1 MDAVVAAPVMVESAP
16 APALPG
22 GDAAPYS
29 MTRLTS
35 SDIDDQAANLG
46 QWKQIYEQ
54 MTPGQFV
61 GSVHEVCYSGVQVFR
76 ETTSQAVHESGAPWK
91 GSRAIGV
98 PLRLEGAALFRGQAV
113 DADALVTLGG
123 NDELDFY
130 TPRGFDI
137 LGLAVDESALEA
149 HARQIEH
156 RDIAATLDGKGVLKP
171 DPGQV
176 DGFRQL
182 LLSVLQS
189 FDANPAA
196 LRFRQTQRVLEQ
208 SLLRALI
215 AAVAEAD
222 DAAPPKPPCP
232 SRQHVVDAAKAYMRS
247 HIDQPITVADL
258 CLELGV
264 SRRTLQYSFQ
274 QVLGLNPVRFLRA
287 MRLNGVRRDLKA
299 APSAGSVLDIAA
311 KWGFW
316 HAGHFVTDYKRMFSE
331 LPSEALRRKGRSS
344 GAAHP
349 DFRTIA

>member
-1 MDAVVAAPVMVESAP
+1 MDAVVAAPVMAES

-98 PLRLEGAALFRGQAV
+98 PLRVEGAALFRGQPV
-113 DADALVTLGG
+113 DTDALVTLGG
-123 NDELDFY
+123 DDELDFY

-137 LGLAVDESALEA
+137 LGLVVDESALEA
-149 HARQIEH
+149 HARRIEH
-156 RDIAATLDGKGVLKP
+156 CDIAATLDHKGVLNP
-171 DPGQV
+171 DPVRV
-176 DGFRQL
+176 DQFRQL

-189 FDANPAA
+189 LDANPTA

-222 DAAPPKPPCP
+222 EAPPKPPCP
-232 SRQHVVDAAKAYMRS
+232 SRQNIVDAATAHMRA
-247 HIDQPITVADL
+247 HIGQPITVADL
-258 CLELGV
+258 CIELGV

-299 APSAGSVLDIAA
+299 APPAGSVLDVAA

-331 LPSEALRRKGRSS
+331 LPSETLRRKGRPSP
-344 GAAHP
+344 AARA
-349 DFRTIA
+349 DFRTNA